1 MDKQHTEAEE
11 FAPNPLCSCT
21 AGTTCTSCLF
31 CKARNTQQG
40 RKALCEKIVHYLVG
54 QPMYQR
60 ALAHAM
66 QVFFPNKVIYD
77 DERDIC
83 TMLFE
88 AVQFE
93 DTSAG
98 TTPLSYFI
106 QHAPL
111 SEDEKRLYEAWRTH
125 TRYEFFVVESV
136 TAGSELRLADLAGEQ
151 RYRVYEQRG
160 TTTMKQ
166 GSVIIARIV
175 PFLKGWM
182 ITTETILSFS
192 GSGVRDRLQQAYGV
206 AIPQFLFVQKH
217 LRRPQ
222 TADGQRLIARPKR
235 AVLR

>member
-1 MDKQHTEAEE
+1 MDTERTEAEE
-11 FAPNPLCSCT
+11 FVANPLCSCN

-31 CKARNTQQG
+31 CEARNTQRG
-40 RKALCEKIVHYLVG
+40 RKALCEKITHCLVV

-60 ALAHAM
+60 ALAQAM
-66 QVFFPNKVIYD
+66 QAFFPNKVVYD

-88 AVQFE
+88 AVLFE

-111 SEDEKRLYEAWRTH
+111 SEEEKRLYEAWCTH
-125 TRYEFFVVESV
+125 TCYAFFVVESV
-136 TAGSELRLADLAGEQ
+136 TTGREHRLADLAGEK

-160 TTTMKQ
+160 TITMKQ

-182 ITTETILSFS
+182 ITTETMLSFS
-192 GSGVRDRLQQAYGV
+192 GSGIRDRLQQAYGV
-206 AIPQFLFVQKH
+206 AIPQLLFVQKH
-217 LRRPQ
+217 LEDHRRRM
-222 TADGQRLIARPKR
+222 AK
-235 AVLR
+235 V